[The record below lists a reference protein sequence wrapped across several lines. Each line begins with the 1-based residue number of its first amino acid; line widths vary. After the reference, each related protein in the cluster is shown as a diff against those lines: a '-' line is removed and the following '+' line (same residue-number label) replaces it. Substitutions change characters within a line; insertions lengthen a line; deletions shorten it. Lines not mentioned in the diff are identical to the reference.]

1 MATICVYCSASE
13 DIAPGYLDLATE
25 MGHEIGK
32 RGHGL
37 VSGGGRVS
45 MMGAV
50 ATATRE
56 AGGRT
61 VGVIPEALRLVE
73 VGDELAAELIVTPG
87 MRERKGIM
95 DARAD
100 AFVALPGGLGTLEE
114 LLEVWVARTLGMHLK
129 PVVVIDPDDIFA
141 ALREQVDVL
150 VDRGFMRPTARE
162 ACVFVRTVAE
172 AFDAI
177 DVLWAAEPVL
187 RSAPAVSEMLES
199 EL

>member
-1 MATICVYCSASE
+1 MATICVYCSSSEAIASS
-13 DIAPGYLDLATE
+13 YLDLATE
-25 MGHEIGK
+25 MGHEIGR

-61 VGVIPEALRLVE
+61 VGVIPEALRLIE
-73 VGDELAAELIVTPG
+73 VGDELADELLVTPG
-87 MRERKGIM
+87 MRERKAIM
-95 DARAD
+95 DSRAD

-114 LLEVWVARTLGMHLK
+114 LLEVWVARTLGMHTK
-129 PVVVIDPDDIFA
+129 PVVVIDPDGIFA
-141 ALREQVDVL
+141 ALRQQVEDL
-150 VDRGFMRPTARE
+150 VEGGFMRPEARE
-162 ACVFVRTVAE
+162 ACVFVRTVSA

-177 DVLWAAEPVL
+177 DALWAAAPGL
-187 RSAPAVSEMLES
+187 RWAPSVDEMLES
-199 EL
+199 DL